1 MILETAVGRARVG
14 RHGVRWQGQA
24 QACPALRLCWTLW
37 AYAHEEKQRGQ
48 RAPGRL
54 NRVCSA
60 VTRVVNLLV
69 GKILNG
75 HRAMQTVDSG
85 QLRFLG

>member
-14 RHGVRWQGQA
+14 RHGVRWQGA
-24 QACPALRLCWTLW
+24 TTLW

-75 HRAMQTVDSG
+75 HSAMQAVYSG